1 MKDILFT
8 AAVYKSAQHAIE
20 FANSIRFVGDNNYCV
35 LATPIRSEIQ
45 EIVDGI
51 EDCRNIAVLYSHIDN
66 LYFCRAI
73 GFLFALRRRM
83 KFRYYCSCD
92 DDIEFTKNSQEIPG
106 ILDKTEFSVMTF
118 CNAKRRKNGSVIY
131 SPMWING
138 DSMFTNFSDNLEYG
152 LPDSLPKEP
161 VTFFTEVEYQHR
173 MRFLTRRQIVADR
186 RKVYYKHNS
195 RIESDPITKIR
206 DESSYQKMRS
216 GNEFWK
222 QKYGIDVNFSYG
234 GIHEGVYHQTMKP
247 ENENIIKSHLIFD
260 GMWNNWDEII
270 AEYSKYW
277 DEIWVNGKWA

>member
-8 AAVYKSAQHAIE
+8 AAAYKSAQHAIE
-20 FANSIRFVGDNNYCV
+20 FANSIGFVGENNYCV

-51 EDCRNIAVLYSHIDN
+51 KDCRNIAVLYSHIDN

-73 GFLFALRRRM
+73 GFLFALKRRM

-92 DDIEFTKNSQEIPG
+92 DDIEFTENSRKILG

-118 CNAKRRKNGSVIY
+118 CNVKRRINGELVY
-131 SPMWING
+131 GPAWING
-138 DSMFTNFSDNLEYG
+138 DSMFSHFSENLQYG
-152 LPDSLPKEP
+152 LPDSLPNEP

-173 MRFLTRRQIVADR
+173 MRWLTGRPIVVDR
-186 RKVYYKHNS
+186 RAHYYKHNS
-195 RIESDPITKIR
+195 RNENDPITKIR
-206 DESSYQKMRS
+206 DENSSHKMNA
-216 GNEFWK
+216 GNRFWK
-222 QKYGIDVNFSYG
+222 EKYGIDVNFSG
-234 GIHEGVYHQTMKP
+234 GGNHEAVYNRTMNHK
-247 ENENIIKSHLIFD
+247 NEEKMKSHLIFD